1 MSAFGETSSFSMY
14 VFIMLVFVERHQ
26 HFAKQVVTTS
36 LLIFGAMCV
45 QIKMPKENH
54 ADDNIVI

>member
-45 QIKMPKENH
+45 
-54 ADDNIVI
+54 

>member
-1 MSAFGETSSFSMY
+1 MGAFAETSSYSMY

-36 LLIFGAMCV
+36 LLIFGAITV
-45 QIKMPKENH
+45 NIKMPKENN
-54 ADDNIVI
+54 AEDNFVI